1 MFVTQHTQPLSLEQV
16 LLTYVAHSEAAV
28 WTQVAAVEEQ
38 SQLRVTPRT
47 YLGEV
52 VSRSEH
58 ALHPDCLDLGLELA
72 VHGVRK
78 INIQIKFFCETNV
91 YKMVHMSKRINKM
104 QHNLFLVYIV
114 NFVDFLRWYKTLP
127 NCGVLPIKINNKIK
141 YGMSSKMYSFP
152 LFIPNSR
159 VQWVIAL
166 PMNLYDVMSSNHAG
180 AYYKF
185 YL

>member
-1 MFVTQHTQPLSLEQV
+1 MQVRKISNQKIKLFKNFILSSLSKLVILKRKKNYPLFKPKEHNFKEIYWCAAVPLFVTQHTQPLSLEQV
-16 LLTYVAHSEAAV
+16 LLTHVAHSEAAV

-58 ALHPDCLDLGLELA
+58 ALHPDCLDLRLELA
-72 VHGVRK
+72 VHGARK
-78 INIQIKFFCETNV
+78 INIHIKFFCETSV

-114 NFVDFLRWYKTLP
+114 NFVDF
-127 NCGVLPIKINNKIK
+127 
-141 YGMSSKMYSFP
+141 
-152 LFIPNSR
+152 
-159 VQWVIAL
+159 
-166 PMNLYDVMSSNHAG
+166 
-180 AYYKF
+180 
-185 YL
+185 